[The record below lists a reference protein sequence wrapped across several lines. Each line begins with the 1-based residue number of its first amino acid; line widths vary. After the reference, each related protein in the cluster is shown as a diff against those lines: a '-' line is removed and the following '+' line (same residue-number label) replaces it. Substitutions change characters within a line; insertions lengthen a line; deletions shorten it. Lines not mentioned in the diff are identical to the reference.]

1 MSAFSNYLET
11 QIVNWING
19 SAFAASAT
27 LSSGTWVQLYTQDP
41 TEAGSPTG
49 AVYNRFNVP
58 ANGWTVGT
66 NGATPPATTITNTAQ
81 ILITNNAPSAQT
93 ITHVAV
99 FTASTGGDMLFY
111 GVLGSSKSVALGD
124 EVRFNATQLT
134 LAVN

>member
-27 LSSGTWVQLYTQDP
+27 LSGGTWVQLYTQDP
-41 TEAGSPTG
+41 TEAGSSTG
-49 AVYNRFNVP
+49 AIYARFNVP
-58 ANGWTVGT
+58 LGGWTVGT
-66 NGATPPATTITNTAQ
+66 NGSTPPATTITNTAQ
-81 ILITNNAPSAQT
+81 ILITSNASPAAT
-93 ITHVAV
+93 VTHVAV
-99 FTASTGGDMLFY
+99 FNASTGGDMLFY
-111 GVLGSSKSVALGD
+111 GQLGSSKSVALGD

>member
-19 SAFAASAT
+19 SAFASSTT
-27 LSSGTWVQLYTQDP
+27 LTGGTWVQLYTQDP

-66 NGATPPATTITNTAQ
+66 NGATPPATTISNTAQ
-81 ILITNNAPSAQT
+81 ILITNNATQAALV
-93 ITHVAV
+93 THVAV
-99 FTASTGGDMLFY
+99 FTASTGGEMLFY
-111 GVLGSSKSVALGD
+111 GALGTQKQVALTD
-124 EVRFNATQLT
+124 EVRFNIGALT

>member
-27 LSSGTWVQLYTQDP
+27 LSGGTWVQLYTQDP

-49 AVYNRFNVP
+49 AVYARFNVP
-58 ANGWTVGT
+58 LGGWTVGT
-66 NGATPPATTITNTAQ
+66 NGSTPPATTITNAAQ
-81 ILITNNAPSAQT
+81 ILITDNASPAALVS
-93 ITHVAV
+93 HVAV
-99 FTASTGGDMLFY
+99 FTAATGGQMLFY
-111 GVLGSSKSVALGD
+111 GALGTQKQVALGD
-124 EVRFNATQLT
+124 EVRFNIGALT